1 MDHRQIQ
8 LKVSEAGIKCPL
20 TLQTSLLTFSI
31 CDDGD
36 GGAPAP
42 PQPHPGCVPLDKL
55 LAVTEVQSPI
65 CKMG

>member
-36 GGAPAP
+36 GGSTGLSKLEPLSCPVFPFP
-42 PQPHPGCVPLDKL
+42 PMQ
-55 LAVTEVQSPI
+55 
-65 CKMG
+65 